1 MQLRCEAAMEAI
13 YGRDIVLGHRVNN
26 ELIYGVQT
34 FNVTQMALHTQNV
47 IMRTFLH
54 YLAL

>member
-1 MQLRCEAAMEAI
+1 MQLRCEAALEAI
-13 YGRDIVLGHRVNN
+13 MEEWGIAFNK
-26 ELIYGVQT
+26 ELTYGVQT

-47 IMRTFLH
+47 VMRTFLH